1 MRIAGLEVIILR
13 RPDVIDA
20 GDSSQDLLLVE
31 LTTDEGISGLGE
43 ADSSPE
49 VVRAVIDAPYSH
61 EVCRGLRGVVVGC
74 DALDREAIW
83 DAMYRASL
91 FYGRGGAAMQAMAAI
106 DLALWDVAGKAAGVP
121 CASLLGG
128 SRRERLRAYS
138 SVLMPDTPAEAA
150 TLVAAQR
157 ALGFGAVKLG
167 WGGLGRSDALDESL
181 VVAAVEAAAPDVDVL
196 IDVGSHGWGRDFRAM
211 ERFARMLAA
220 HGVFWLE
227 EPFPPDDLASYARL
241 RVSGLRIAAGE
252 EECTLTGFERLIDAG
267 VDVVQPDP
275 ARAGGLTQCRRI
287 ARHAAARGVALAPHA
302 WSSPVVRAA
311 GVHLSFASPNAIIQE
326 YSQHPTPLSACI
338 RSAVVARDGWI
349 QLPTAPGL
357 GVELD
362 RDAAEAF
369 RVA

>member
-1 MRIAGLEVIILR
+1 VRIAELEVIILR
-13 RPDVIDA
+13 RQDVIDA

-31 LTTDEGISGLGE
+31 ARTDDGISGLGE

-49 VVRAVIDAPYSH
+49 VVRAIIDAPYSH
-61 EVCRGLRGVVVGC
+61 EVCRGLRGVVVGRE
-74 DALDREAIW
+74 ALDREAIW
-83 DAMYRASL
+83 DDMYRASL

-106 DLALWDVAGKAAGVP
+106 DLALWDIAGKAAGVP
-121 CASLLGG
+121 CLSLMGG

-138 SVLMPDTPAEAA
+138 SVLMPDTPAETAE
-150 TLVAAQR
+150 LVSAQH

-167 WGGLGRSDALDESL
+167 WGGLGRNEALDEAL
-181 VVAAVEAAAPDVDVL
+181 VRAAVEAGGPDLDVM

-241 RVSGLRIAAGE
+241 RVPGLRIAAGE
-252 EECTLTGFERLIDAG
+252 EECTLAGFERLVEAG

-275 ARAGGLTQCRRI
+275 SRAGGLTEGLRI

-311 GVHLSFASPNAIIQE
+311 GAHLAFASPNAIIAE

-349 QLPTAPGL
+349 QVPTGPGL

-362 RDAAEAF
+362 RDAAEVF